1 MPSTYTASGRFT
13 LQATGE
19 NLNTWGAILNSGV
32 FQLVDTNINGCLSF
46 ALSGTKT
53 LTTANGSTD
62 EARYAI
68 LYVTSGSGGTVVIP
82 AVSKEYTVVNSA
94 GGAVVVSCAGGGAT
108 ATCQSGETAK
118 FTCDATNVRKII
130 GTDFGGSRITSVA
143 TPFNTTDAANKAY
156 VDNTAWAYNA
166 GALPAQAGSANKFLQ
181 TDGTS
186 PTWTYPTV
194 AQVTGAAPLA
204 APSFTGG
211 VTMAGGLA
219 VSSGGTTY
227 TGSVKANVQA
237 LAAVDFDLSAADF
250 FTKSISGATTFTFS
264 NATAAKA
271 QAFIVELTISSA
283 AVPSWPASVKW
294 GGGVDPSSALGNGR
308 HVIGFVTFN
317 GGTTWTGML
326 GAVAAA

>member
-82 AVSKEYTVVNSA
+82 AVSKEYTVINSS
-94 GGAVVVSCAGGGAT
+94 GGAVIVSCSGGGTT

-130 GTDFGGSRITSVA
+130 GTEFGNQRLTGVA
-143 TPFNTTDAANKAY
+143 TPVNSTDAANKAY

-166 GALPAQAGSANKFLQ
+166 GALPGQSGKAGKFLQ
-181 TDGTS
+181 TDGST
-186 PTWTYPTV
+186 
-194 AQVTGAAPLA
+194 
-204 APSFTGG
+204 PSW
-211 VTMAGGLA
+211 VSLA
-219 VSSGGTTY
+219 VADISDYVSD
-227 TGSVKANVQA
+227 QA
-237 LAAVDFDLSAADF
+237 
-250 FTKSISGATTFTFS
+250 TR
-264 NATAAKA
+264 ATAL
-271 QAFIVELTISSA
+271 E
-283 AVPSWPASVKW
+283 
-294 GGGVDPSSALGNGR
+294 DEAL
-308 HVIGFVTFN
+308 VFSLIF
-317 GGTTWTGML
+317 
-326 GAVAAA
+326 